1 MENIQNRLGET
12 SRRLLGDPLLQTE
25 MRLDDELGHRYGIKT
40 ADGSLAFPNAEIKVP
55 TQDWAFWMSDDNAGK
70 AANDMM
76 KGYFATRARFSPI
89 SQIVTNYD

>member
-1 MENIQNRLGET
+1 
-12 SRRLLGDPLLQTE
+12 

-55 TQDWAFWMSDDNAGK
+55 TQEWAFWMSDDNAGK

-76 KGYFATRARFSPI
+76 KGYFANTRKILSNIADK
-89 SQIVTNYD
+89 VTKYDWGNEVEKLMVKRRI

>member
-25 MRLDDELGHRYGIKT
+25 MRLDRYGIKT

-55 TQDWAFWMSDDNAGK
+55 TQDWAFWISDDNAGK
-70 AANDMM
+70 AANDTM
-76 KGYFATRARFSPI
+76 KGYFANTRQNLSNIADKA
-89 SQIVTNYD
+89 TKYD